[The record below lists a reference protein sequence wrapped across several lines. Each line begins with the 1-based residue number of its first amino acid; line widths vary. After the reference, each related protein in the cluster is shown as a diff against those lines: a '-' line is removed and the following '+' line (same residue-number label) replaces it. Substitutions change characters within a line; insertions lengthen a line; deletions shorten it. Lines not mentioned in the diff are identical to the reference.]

1 MGSVAG
7 HSLRF
12 PQCLATAEL
21 LLNPCR
27 EAERHTSS
35 ATGSSTLLPLSLA
48 LSFSLCLRQQ
58 QHSGLHSALSPP
70 LLSRCPSGA
79 RLNDMAIHF
88 VAQQESLARLPRR
101 RLWALPLTDRPR
113 PGQGRTFISGGGARR
128 GEGGCTGGTARC
140 SCYAFIN
147 CFIII

>member
-1 MGSVAG
+1 MRVSHWDS
-7 HSLRF
+7 HSAWRQLSTHSI
-12 PQCLATAEL
+12 LAEKL
-21 LLNPCR
+21 
-27 EAERHTSS
+27 S
-35 ATGSSTLLPLSLA
+35 ATQAQPQDPLPLSLSLSLA

-128 GEGGCTGGTARC
+128 GGGGCTGGTARC